1 MKKLLAILAP
11 LTALAPLAATAAE
24 LPTSL
29 NTIYS
34 YQCHVRFVEGEG
46 AGEQGISC
54 YANQNLG
61 QLRASYT
68 HYLYAGE
75 SRDNFS
81 RRHGDINYAT
91 GICGKQ
97 MMRAECSRGEPE
109 PKFGLSARAEGIYRL
124 PVMLDAGPQDAF
136 RAGYAAAMTAGG
148 TCPLGLVPVYGYH
161 ARPFTVMQPLP
172 TNFINRD
179 GNLDNWELRE
189 EILPGDENATFDVYR
204 RASARPCDF
213 RGDCRGATFGEAHVI
228 QSVPYIQEGQGVCV
242 VPKESL
248 PLPPPEEGGDAKAA
262 AKTKR
267 L

>member
-1 MKKLLAILAP
+1 MQKLLLA
-11 LTALAPLAATAAE
+11 LGIFAPLAATAAD
-24 LPTSL
+24 LPESL

-54 YANQNLG
+54 YAHQNLG

-109 PKFGLSARAEGIYRL
+109 PRFGLSAHAEGIYRL
-124 PVMLDAGPQDAF
+124 PILLDAGPRDSF
-136 RAGYAAAMTAGG
+136 RAGFAAAMTANG
-148 TCPLGLVPVYGYH
+148 TCPLGLVPVYSYV
-161 ARPFTVMQPLP
+161 ARPFTVMEPLP

-179 GNLDNWELRE
+179 GNLDSWQLRE
-189 EILPGDENATFDVYR
+189 EILPGDQNATFDVYR

-228 QSVPYIQEGQGVCV
+228 QSVPYIQQGQGVCV

-248 PLPPPEEGGDAKAA
+248 PLPPEDGHEGERAKVS
-262 AKTKR
+262 AKTK
-267 L
+267 LL